1 MSSLTAASKLVRL
14 PDLVASEMDGD
25 LVMMSIEHGSYF
37 GISGVGTRVWALL
50 EQPISIVE
58 ISAEIGREFD
68 VDAATCEADML
79 AFAEALLEHGVAR
92 LC

>member
-1 MSSLTAASKLVRL
+1 M
-14 PDLVASEMDGD
+14 
-25 LVMMSIEHGSYF
+25 
-37 GISGVGTRVWALL
+37 
-50 EQPISIVE
+50 EQPISVAE
-58 ISAEIGREFD
+58 ISAGIGREFD

>member
-1 MSSLTAASKLVRL
+1 MSSLTVASKLVRL

-50 EQPISIVE
+50 KQPTSIAE

>member
-1 MSSLTAASKLVRL
+1 MSSLTTATTLVRL

-50 EQPISIVE
+50 EQPISIAE